1 MTPHIRLQAARAGIA
16 LKHIIPLRCSVT
28 CLLPISYLLCYLL
41 CYLYE
46 NDFFFI
52 LGRFRRLMLGIG
64 LFIVV
69 LITFAK
75 TIKTKLFYNF
85 VHHRENSEK
94 GGTFLGVYRQ
104 ESRSFLP

>member
-28 CLLPISYLLCYLL
+28 CLLPISYLLCYLS
-41 CYLYE
+41 E
-46 NDFFFI
+46 NDFPFI

-94 GGTFLGVYRQ
+94 GGTFLVVFRQ